1 MTDLEAA
8 TSVASGLCRPYEG
21 FRAKPYLCPA
31 GVPTIGYGATRYLD
45 GRKVTLADPPISEEQ
60 ARALLDASLERDYLR
75 PLMALSPVLARHPTA
90 WGALGSFAYN
100 LGVPAYQRS
109 TLRARVDAQDWIG
122 AQTEIKK
129 WTRAAGKVLP
139 GLVKRRAAEAA
150 LLNKEG

>member
-1 MTDLEAA
+1 MTDLETA
-8 TSVASGLCRPYEG
+8 TSVAADLCRRFEG

-31 GVPTIGYGATRYLD
+31 GVPTIGYGSTSYLD
-45 GRKVTLADPPISEEQ
+45 GRKVALTDPPVTEKA
-60 ARALLDASLERDYLR
+60 ARAMLEASLVRDYLR
-75 PLMALSPVLARHPTA
+75 PLTALSPVLARLPQA
-90 WGALGSFAYN
+90 LGALGSFAYN

-129 WTRAAGKVLP
+129 WTRAGGKVLP

>member
-1 MTDLEAA
+1 MTDLERATEVAA
-8 TSVASGLCRPYEG
+8 DLCRMFEG

-31 GVPTIGYGATRYLD
+31 GVPTIGYGSTRYLD
-45 GRKVTLADPPISEEQ
+45 GRKVALTDPPVTEET
-60 ARALLDASLERDYLR
+60 AGEMLEASLVRDYLR
-75 PLMALSPVLARHPTA
+75 PLMALSPVLARLPQA

-109 TLRARVDAQDWIG
+109 TLRARVDAQDWNG
-122 AQTEIKK
+122 ARAEIKK
-129 WTRAAGKVLP
+129 WTRSSGKVLP

>member
-1 MTDLEAA
+1 MTDLEVATAVAA
-8 TSVASGLCRPYEG
+8 DLCRQFEG

-31 GVPTIGYGATRYLD
+31 GVPTIGYGSTRYLD
-45 GRKVTLADPPISEEQ
+45 GRKVALTDPPVTEAQ
-60 ARALLDASLERDYLR
+60 ARAMLDASLVRDYLR
-75 PLMALSPVLARHPTA
+75 PLTALSPVLSRLPQA

-109 TLRARVDAQDWIG
+109 TLRKRVDAQDWTG
-122 AQTEIKK
+122 AKAEIFK
-129 WTRAAGKVLP
+129 WVRAGGKVLP

>member
-1 MTDLEAA
+1 MTDLESA
-8 TSVASGLCRPYEG
+8 TSVAAALCRLYEG
-21 FRAKPYLCPA
+21 FRAKPYTCPA
-31 GVPTIGYGATRYLD
+31 GVVTIGFGSTRYLD

-60 ARALLDASLERDYLR
+60 ARAMLDASLVRDYLR
-75 PLMALSPVLARHPTA
+75 PLMALSPVLARLPQA

-109 TLRARVDAQDWIG
+109 TLRERVDAKDWIG
-122 AQTEIKK
+122 AQAEIKK